1 MKIISASQ
9 IESLLSPALCI
20 QALRTAMAAVSKG
33 DAELPIRTFMPITHS
48 DGKMAIMPG
57 ALAAPWCFGIKL
69 VAKYP
74 REPGSP
80 YGTHEGMVILF
91 DSETGLPVALMEGA
105 TLTGIRTAAASALAT
120 DLLAREDA
128 RRLLI
133 IGCGEQ
139 ARRHIKALRTVR
151 DFQEIMLWGRSS
163 ERAGQLAKQVFAS
176 EGVTVTVV
184 DNLAAAAASA
194 DVITTVTSAREPV
207 LLGEWVAPGTH
218 VNLVGSA
225 LPTHREADRAL
236 VTRCRYYV
244 DYRPAA
250 LAAAAEL
257 LEAIS
262 AGVIDE
268 THILAEIGEVASG
281 DAPGRQDLDDITVY
295 KSLGIAA
302 QDLAAAHAVY
312 SQAVTGGIGIEAE
325 LMDTRSGPRG

>member
-1 MKIISASQ
+1 MV
-9 IESLLSPALCI
+9 
-20 QALRTAMAAVSKG
+20 AVSRG
-33 DAELPIRTFMPITHS
+33 DAELPIRTFMPITDC

-57 ALAAPWCFGIKL
+57 SLAAPWCFGIKL

-74 REPGSP
+74 RDPDSP
-80 YGTHEGMVILF
+80 YGTHEGVVVLF
-91 DSETGLPVALMEGA
+91 DSESGLPVAIMEGA

-139 ARRHIKALRTVR
+139 ARRHVKALKTVR
-151 DFQEIMLWGRSS
+151 DFEEIMIWGRSA
-163 ERAGQLAKQVFAS
+163 ERAGQLAKVLSAS
-176 EGVTVTVV
+176 EGVAVTGVK
-184 DNLAAAAASA
+184 NLAVAAASA
-194 DVITTVTSAREPV
+194 DVITTVTSAQEPV
-207 LLGEWVAPGTH
+207 LFGEWVSPGTH

-225 LPTHREADRAL
+225 VPTNREADRAL

-250 LAAAAEL
+250 LAAASEL
-257 LEAIS
+257 LEAMS

-281 DAPGRQDLDDITVY
+281 EAMGRLDPDDITLY

-312 SQAVTGGIGIEAE
+312 SQAVTDGIGTDAD
-325 LMDTRSGPRG
+325 LMDTRSRR

>member
-1 MKIISASQ
+1 MKVISASQ
-9 IESLLSPALCI
+9 IESLLSPSLCI
-20 QALRTAMAAVSKG
+20 AALRSAMEAVSRG
-33 DAELPIRTFMPITHS
+33 DAELPIRTFMPINGC

-57 ALAAPWCFGIKL
+57 SLAAPRCFGIKL
-69 VAKYP
+69 VAKYV

-80 YGTHEGMVILF
+80 YGTHEGVVVLF
-91 DSETGLPVALMEGA
+91 DSESGLPVAMMEGA

-120 DLLAREDA
+120 DLLAREDST
-128 RRLLI
+128 RLLI

-139 ARRHIKALRTVR
+139 ARRHVKALKTIR
-151 DFQEIMLWGRSS
+151 DFEEIMIWGRSA
-163 ERAGQLAKQVFAS
+163 ERAGQLAKALSAS
-176 EGVTVTVV
+176 EGVVVTVV
-184 DNLAAAAASA
+184 ENLAGAAMSA
-194 DVITTVTSAREPV
+194 DVITTVTSAQEPV
-207 LLGEWVAPGTH
+207 LLGEWVSPGTH

-225 LPTHREADRAL
+225 VPTNREADRAL

-262 AGVIDE
+262 AGAIDE
-268 THILAEIGEVASG
+268 THIVAEIGEVASG

-312 SQAVTGGIGIEAE
+312 SQAVADGIGTDAD
-325 LMDTRSGPRG
+325 LKDTGSHR